1 MPQWVIDKVM
11 DAFNEKGKPLK
22 GARILVLGIAYKKD
36 VEDMRESPAVVLM
49 ELLQQKGAIVEYS
62 DPHVPTFPKMRE
74 HYFELESVDLDA
86 QNVATYDALLL
97 ATNHKKFDYAML
109 KQHAQLIVDTRGVYL
124 EPAENIVKA

>member
-74 HYFELESVDLDA
+74 HYFELESVDLGA
-86 QNVATYDALLL
+86 QNIATYDALLL
-97 ATNHKKFDYAML
+97 AANHKKFDYSIL